1 MNAAAP
7 HCPTKPPPP
16 PGAVAA
22 VGTFLE
28 RDVFVLIFHTARRIY
43 SNKIEPKFN
52 RTQSIP
58 IPNPEVVESYI
69 MMITHVIVIRD
80 VWRMYLERGEF
91 ELAKEYCK
99 V

>member
-1 MNAAAP
+1 MQP
-7 HCPTKPPPP
+7 PLIDPPKPLPPR
-16 PGAVAA
+16 GAVAA
-22 VGTFLE
+22 VGTFWE
-28 RDVFVLIFHTARRIY
+28 GDVCVLIFHTARRIY
-43 SNKIEPKFN
+43 SNKIEPKYN

-69 MMITHVIVIRD
+69 IITHVIVIRD

>member
-7 HCPTKPPPP
+7 HCPP
-16 PGAVAA
+16 AVTA
-22 VGTFLE
+22 VETFLE
-28 RDVFVLIFHTARRIY
+28 GDVCVLIFHTARQIY
-43 SNKIEPKFN
+43 SNKIEPQFN
-52 RTQSIP
+52 RTQSISF
-58 IPNPEVVESYI
+58 PNPEVVESYTI
-69 MMITHVIVIRD
+69 ITHVIVIRD

>member
-1 MNAAAP
+1 
-7 HCPTKPPPP
+7 
-16 PGAVAA
+16 
-22 VGTFLE
+22 
-28 RDVFVLIFHTARRIY
+28 
-43 SNKIEPKFN
+43 
-52 RTQSIP
+52 
-58 IPNPEVVESYI
+58 

>member
-1 MNAAAP
+1 MNATAP
-7 HCPTKPPPP
+7 HCPPPP
-16 PGAVAA
+16 AVTA
-22 VGTFLE
+22 VGTFWE
-28 RDVFVLIFHTARRIY
+28 GDVCVLIFHTARRIY
-43 SNKIEPKFN
+43 SNKIEPKYN

-69 MMITHVIVIRD
+69 IITHVIVIRD

>member
-1 MNAAAP
+1 MQPPLIAP
-7 HCPTKPPPP
+7 P
-16 PGAVAA
+16 AVTA
-22 VGTFLE
+22 VGTFWE
-28 RDVFVLIFHTARRIY
+28 GDVYVLIFHTARRIY
-43 SNKIEPKFN
+43 SNKIEPKYN

-69 MMITHVIVIRD
+69 IITHVIVIRD

>member
-7 HCPTKPPPP
+7 HCPPPPP
-16 PGAVAA
+16 AVTA

-28 RDVFVLIFHTARRIY
+28 GDVYVLIFHTARRIY

-52 RTQSIP
+52 RTHSIS

-69 MMITHVIVIRD
+69 IITHVIVIRD

>member
-1 MNAAAP
+1 M
-7 HCPTKPPPP
+7 PPPP
-16 PGAVAA
+16 AVTA

-28 RDVFVLIFHTARRIY
+28 GDVCVLIFHTARQIY
-43 SNKIEPKFN
+43 SNKIEPQFN

-69 MMITHVIVIRD
+69 IITHVIVIRD

>member
-7 HCPTKPPPP
+7 HCPPPPP
-16 PGAVAA
+16 AETA

-28 RDVFVLIFHTARRIY
+28 GDVCVLIFHTARQIY

-69 MMITHVIVIRD
+69 IITHVIVIRD

>member
-1 MNAAAP
+1 MFSQAMNTAAS
-7 HCPTKPPPP
+7 HCPPVVTT
-16 PGAVAA
+16 
-22 VGTFLE
+22 VGTFWE
-28 RDVFVLIFHTARRIY
+28 GGVCVLIFHTAWRIY
-43 SNKIEPKFN
+43 SNKIEPNFN

-58 IPNPEVVESYI
+58 IPNTEVMESYI
-69 MMITHVIVIRD
+69 IITHVIVIRD